1 MLFLMS
7 TAFTLVFNMKSLCHF
22 GEAVFFNGKYEDDLL
37 YPLYIQMLTCS
48 FTLKKNKIPTIQLKK
63 HLSFLENEYL
73 ENSNNEVVCLVL
85 TNIDLQLFLEHYD
98 VDEVTYRC
106 GWKFKSVNGLFTE
119 YIDKWIKRKNEATI
133 SGNLGIRQLSKLQL
147 NSLYGKFA
155 TKIKTRSKIPFLRK
169 R

>member
-1 MLFLMS
+1 MRNPF
-7 TAFTLVFNMKSLCHF
+7 HF
-22 GEAVFFNGKYEDDLL
+22 GEAVFFNGKYEDDPL

-48 FTLKKNKIPTIQLKK
+48 FTIKKNKIPTIQLKK

-85 TNIDLQLFLEHYD
+85 TNIDLQLFLEHYN

-119 YIDKWIKRKNEATI
+119 YIDKWINRKNEATL
-133 SGNLGIRQLSKLQL
+133 SGNNGIRQMAKLQL